1 MSEQPAAFDLIT
13 GTRFVRAVKYFL
25 TSAVR
30 WKARERAR
38 FLLLC
43 TNSRIQIK
51 KTRSR

>member
-30 WKARERAR
+30 WKARGLFALIIAFALTAR
-38 FLLLC
+38 C
-43 TNSRIQIK
+43 
-51 KTRSR
+51 